1 MSIIIA
7 ILVFGLIIAIHEAG
21 HFFAAKACG
30 VKVNEFAL
38 GMGPAIFKFKK
49 GETTYALRILPIG
62 GFCSMEGEDED
73 SEDDRAFGNRPVW
86 KRIIIVVA
94 GAVMNL
100 ILGFILLVCMVASDD
115 AITSTTIHSFENE
128 NAVSHS
134 TGLEAGDEII
144 KINGMRIFTASDIS
158 YQFQNDKDGVFEIVV
173 ERGGER
179 KTLPDVRFDKD
190 GDILHIDFIV
200 VGERITFVST
210 MKEATAQFG
219 TYSRLIWISLSDLV
233 RGKYG
238 LNDLSGPVG
247 IVDVIGDVVES
258 QRDEESRKIDWDALL
273 TQILNIASFITINL
287 GIFNLLP
294 LPALDGGRLVFLIIE
309 GIRGKK
315 IPPEKEGMVHLI
327 GLGLLMLLMI
337 VITVKDVIH
346 LF

>member
-1 MSIIIA
+1 M
-7 ILVFGLIIAIHEAG
+7 FGLIIAIHEAG

-128 NAVSHS
+128 NAVSHL
-134 TGLEAGDEII
+134 TGLEAGDEIV

-158 YQFQNDKDGVFEIVV
+158 YQFQNDKDGVFEMVV